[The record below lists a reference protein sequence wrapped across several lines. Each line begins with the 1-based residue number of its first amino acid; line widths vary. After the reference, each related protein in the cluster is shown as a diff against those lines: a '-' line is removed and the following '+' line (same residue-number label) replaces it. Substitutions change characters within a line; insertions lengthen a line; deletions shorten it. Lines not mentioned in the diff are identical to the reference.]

1 MSRAIL
7 IALLTAVMLPAVA
20 DAKKPPQGQSLFIG
34 EVQNGKFPDHLRFGA
49 HHVSDEV
56 PERIMACLAIRRPVR
71 TRPNPWFGDD
81 YAAYGLR
88 WRRIGKS
95 LIFGSAFSA
104 TRTWMAR
111 SEMPWQWLANTTA
124 LAVAMCSRSAMSC
137 TLRLRMRNPCT
148 TTSMSLGYPGLVW
161 KQGGAPSM
169 ELDRVTEK
177 VPQGQRPAGACRSIA
192 MASSLSEP
200 ARLFYDSAT
209 CFQGEVEV
217 REIQAAERD
226 KSLPRRGGDRS
237 GACYAR
243 QPPSQRRRRAHR
255 RIGWSNCRASDGV
268 SGKRMRRRRA
278 GDKAAGV
285 QDLENRAVRTGR
297 PGEIGSRPAGGLDRD
312 RPETNPASG
321 EGPRHCAGLGRRA
334 RRAAGF
340 ARVAKTRLQMK
351 ENRCGSWGC
360 FRPNQT
366 RSAHP
371 QSGPIR

>member
-88 WRRIGKS
+88 WAPDRQKLDFWVGFFS
-95 LIFGSAFSA
+95 NPNLDGSFG
-104 TRTWMAR
+104 
-111 SEMPWQWLANTTA
+111 NA
-124 LAVAMCSRSAMSC
+124 LAMACEHY
-137 TLRLRMRNPCT
+137 RLGSGDVFPICDELYLAT
-148 TTSMSLGYPGLVW
+148 TYAKPVYYDVHVLGYPGLVW

-226 KSLPRRGGDRS
+226 KSLPRAVVIVREPAMPGS
-237 GACYAR
+237 
-243 QPPSQRRRRAHR
+243 RRRNVAAAPT
-255 RIGWSNCRASDGV
+255 GGLVGV
-268 SGKRMRRRRA
+268 TAEQATEFQVSVCA
-278 GDKAAGV
+278 GDVLATKRQAYKILKIVPSGPV
-285 QDLENRAVRTGR
+285 DLGK
-297 PGEIGSRPAGGLDRD
+297 
-312 RPETNPASG
+312 
-321 EGPRHCAGLGRRA
+321 LGRGRLVGWIEIDPKPIPPPAKVPDIAPVSAVAPAAPRA
-334 RRAAGF
+334 LPGLP
-340 ARVAKTRLQMK
+340 KP
-351 ENRCGSWGC
+351 GC
-360 FRPNQT
+360 K
-366 RSAHP
+366 
-371 QSGPIR
+371 